1 MGLAEPC
8 RRPDGPGSMAR
19 TGVAIPG
26 WGTGRASGGSATSE
40 FPPDP
45 GTPAVDVADAV
56 ADLTLPTSQGPTARP
71 PRAPSTEGG
80 DRGVALLLAT
90 AAVVAAI
97 ITLVALNS
105 ANDASG
111 AWQSSLRQDVKRGV
125 AAVEDI
131 RFIYEVEGPA
141 AFQVATQ
148 EVQAQEY
155 RTAASS
161 AAPDIRTQLDA
172 RAQVLEMTVE
182 ALRPSVAM
190 AVPAYALSAGGYDV
204 LKRLSERLADPT
216 RIVTDPDA
224 TMALGDAAAA
234 RADRLIDSIVVIG
247 FAFLFGAL
255 AQTFTSARRKLLA
268 MGWLVLGMGVL
279 AAFTGGLLL

>member
-1 MGLAEPC
+1 
-8 RRPDGPGSMAR
+8 
-19 TGVAIPG
+19 
-26 WGTGRASGGSATSE
+26 
-40 FPPDP
+40 
-45 GTPAVDVADAV
+45 
-56 ADLTLPTSQGPTARP
+56 
-71 PRAPSTEGG
+71 
-80 DRGVALLLAT
+80 VALLLAT

-97 ITLVALNS
+97 ITLVALDS

-161 AAPDIRTQLDA
+161 AAPEIRTQLDA

-216 RIVTDPDA
+216 RIVTDPDT

-234 RADRLIDSIVVIG
+234 RGDRLIDSIVIIG

-268 MGWLVLGMGVL
+268 MGWLVLGLGAL
-279 AAFTGGLLL
+279 AAVAGGLVL